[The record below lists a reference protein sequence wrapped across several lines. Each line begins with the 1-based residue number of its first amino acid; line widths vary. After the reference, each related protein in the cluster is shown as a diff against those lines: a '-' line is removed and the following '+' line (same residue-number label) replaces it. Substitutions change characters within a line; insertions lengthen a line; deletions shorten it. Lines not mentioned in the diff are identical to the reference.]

1 MICNLLSFLVPS
13 EAIQM
18 QRQIKYSIVS
28 IGLEKMSRLVSF
40 LNSVKFRLIRIGGF
54 GGVIWVGFFF
64 LPSSVLCLSR

>member
-1 MICNLLSFLVPS
+1 MICNPLSFFVPS

-28 IGLEKMSRLVSF
+28 IGLEKMLRLVSF